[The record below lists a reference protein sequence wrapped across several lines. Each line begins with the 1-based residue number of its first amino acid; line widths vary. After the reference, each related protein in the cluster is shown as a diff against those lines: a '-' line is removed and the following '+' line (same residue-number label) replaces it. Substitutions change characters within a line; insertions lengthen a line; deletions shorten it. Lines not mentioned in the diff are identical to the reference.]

1 MGLLPEETY
10 LMLPKEVDAN
20 LQGLRYESKKRKES
34 MKDSVERYLNSRGL
48 NDEQQKTVLDKWR
61 RRAKEIG
68 GIPKF

>member
-1 MGLLPEETY
+1 
-10 LMLPKEVDAN
+10 
-20 LQGLRYESKKRKES
+20 